1 MDFPTLRPTTSNCK
15 PAAQENGSYGVHDI
29 MLNGQAIPFYN
40 FLNLVILFSSVK
52 NNIST
57 VHPLEL
63 SERNYKDNNLK
74 MQLAMAR
81 SIQGLHGPIKLVA
94 ERKAA
99 SQVGRLPF
107 LPSSNV
113 MLEALEGG
121 DETIT
126 FEDIYN
132 EALEGETLRPPHMVM
147 EKHLNML

>member
-1 MDFPTLRPTTSNCK
+1 MSAKTVRRVLVWDMVTKDVDGMP
-15 PAAQENGSYGVHDI
+15 PAPNVAFVSLGDYPVTR
-29 MLNGQAIPFYN
+29 L
-40 FLNLVILFSSVK
+40 
-52 NNIST
+52 
-57 VHPLEL
+57 
-63 SERNYKDNNLK
+63 YKDNNLK
-74 MQLAMAR
+74 IQLAMAR
-81 SIQGLHGPIKLVA
+81 SIQGLHGPIKLMA

-113 MLEALEGG
+113 MLDALEGG

>member
-1 MDFPTLRPTTSNCK
+1 MDFPPLRPTTSQSK
-15 PAAQENGSYGVHDI
+15 PTTQENGAYGINDV
-29 MLNGQAIPFYN
+29 MLNG
-40 FLNLVILFSSVK
+40 FSSVK
-52 NNIST
+52 NNAST

-74 MQLAMAR
+74 IQLAMAR
-81 SIQGLHGPIKLVA
+81 SIQGLHGPIKLMA

-113 MLEALEGG
+113 MLDALEGG